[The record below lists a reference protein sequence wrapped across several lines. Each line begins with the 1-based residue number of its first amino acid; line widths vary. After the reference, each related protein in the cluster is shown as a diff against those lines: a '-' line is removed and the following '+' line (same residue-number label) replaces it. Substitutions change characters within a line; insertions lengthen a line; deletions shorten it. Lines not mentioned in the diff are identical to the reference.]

1 MQRVFVLL
9 VLFLTVMPGCD
20 GDGDG
25 DGVDSGP
32 YVVVAVDNH
41 FHDIHPQNAVEISS
55 TRGLVIDNQGRN
67 LHNFTVVETDI
78 SKDIRPGRE
87 LRFEPIGNFLEP
99 GTYDVVC
106 RYHDYVDMTGRFI
119 VTE

>member
-1 MQRVFVLL
+1 MSRAAVVLTL
-9 VLFLTVMPGCD
+9 LLLMGACD
-20 GDGDG
+20 DDKK
-25 DGVDSGP
+25 DAASSGP

-41 FHDIHPQNAVEISS
+41 FHDIHPENDIEIAAG
-55 TRGLVIDNQGRN
+55 RGLIIDNQGRN
-67 LHNFTVVETDI
+67 LHNFTVVGTDI
-78 SKDIRPGRE
+78 AKDVRPGRE

-106 RYHDYVDMTGRFI
+106 RYHDSVGMRGGFI